1 MFHAGGQPDA
11 ATPQTDVASNSAAE
25 KEQQEE
31 EEETCGFC
39 IFMKAGGCRQ
49 AFVVRSLTTTSGGCK

>member
-1 MFHAGGQPDA
+1 MVHAGGQPDA
-11 ATPQTDVASNSAAE
+11 ATLQADGASNSATE
-25 KEQQEE
+25 QEE

-49 AFVVRSLTTTSGGCK
+49 AFVAR

>member
-1 MFHAGGQPDA
+1 MHAGGQPDA
-11 ATPQTDVASNSAAE
+11 ATPQADGASNSASE
-25 KEQQEE
+25 EEQEE

-49 AFVVRSLTTTSGGCK
+49 AFVVCSTITRGGCK

>member
-1 MFHAGGQPDA
+1 VLHAGGQPDA
-11 ATPQTDVASNSAAE
+11 AAPKADGASNSAAAE
-25 KEQQEE
+25 EQEE

-49 AFVVRSLTTTSGGCK
+49 AFVVR